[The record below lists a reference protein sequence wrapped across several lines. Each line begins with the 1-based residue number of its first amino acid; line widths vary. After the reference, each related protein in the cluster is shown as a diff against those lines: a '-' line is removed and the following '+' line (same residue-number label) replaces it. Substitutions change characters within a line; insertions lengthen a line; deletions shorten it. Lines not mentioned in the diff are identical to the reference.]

1 MTNQDKDSDL
11 ISKLFKIIRD
21 IVKILV
27 DVIRPYPWMAAVIL
41 VLVIAVIPTTV
52 AMICGFGKAIFVI
65 LAFFILSFLIVVGII
80 LMQVHSQKEQIRRPA
95 GEKLFMEK
103 NTINLANRL
112 NDIQKNDIIVLL
124 RGAATDVAKQLN
136 LPIDLIRSNLFGVD
150 SQGHMRMVQ
159 ELTYNMNREE
169 EFTIS
174 MPIGYGSTGRCFQS
188 GKPNIAIFREG
199 WGENV
204 IEGEEL
210 SKVHPDL
217 KWIISLPVPPGD
229 GEARPIWVLNVD
241 GLEKRQSEKELRD
254 ALRPLFYWSQM
265 IYTII
270 KQLSTNIGE
279 ET

>member
-136 LPIDLIRSNLFGVD
+136 LPIDLIRSNLFGVYQKTSSPRSMACRAD
-150 SQGHMRMVQ
+150 S
-159 ELTYNMNREE
+159 
-169 EFTIS
+169 
-174 MPIGYGSTGRCFQS
+174 GS
-188 GKPNIAIFREG
+188 K
-199 WGENV
+199 
-204 IEGEEL
+204 L
-210 SKVHPDL
+210 
-217 KWIISLPVPPGD
+217 
-229 GEARPIWVLNVD
+229 
-241 GLEKRQSEKELRD
+241 
-254 ALRPLFYWSQM
+254 
-265 IYTII
+265 
-270 KQLSTNIGE
+270 
-279 ET
+279 